1 MILSAL
7 FSTFALGAVELTPD
21 NFDDVVYNSGKGAF
35 VKFLAPWWG
44 HCKKMKP
51 DWDKLAEKFKDS
63 DVVTVADVDCTAA
76 GEKVC
81 SKVGVEGYPTIK
93 YWIEGNPKAK
103 DYNGGRSFD
112 ALESFAKKTVQKP
125 CDVKTQGNCSD
136 DQKKFIDGMKGKD
149 AQGEFDA
156 KTKELT
162 DAKANRQKLE
172 TEFKAAN
179 KERKKN
185 EAELQKTLGLLGKL
199 AKAAKVGKEEL

>member
-1 MILSAL
+1 
-7 FSTFALGAVELTPD
+7 
-21 NFDDVVYNSGKGAF
+21 
-35 VKFLAPWWG
+35 
-44 HCKKMKP
+44 MKP

-81 SKVGVEGYPTIK
+81 EKVGVEGYPTIK
-93 YWIEGNPKAK
+93 YWVEGNPKGK
-103 DYNGGRSFD
+103 DYNGGRSYN
-112 ALESFAKKTVQKP
+112 ALESFTTKTFQKP
-125 CDVKTQGNCSD
+125 Y

-185 EAELQKTLGLLGKL
+185 EA
-199 AKAAKVGKEEL
+199 